1 MPSQNTVC
9 QQKQKRFILL
19 YVVQG
24 QYSVVF
30 QRAPFDIRTRI
41 GRLCIGHVHEC
52 VCVCFVLT
60 RHACQSLCSYPVGSI
75 VIYSITQ
82 KDIECVW
89 QQMCDNNSN
98 NSCTTTSHNVAH
110 YAQKPSAAIKYHLV
124 ATLPSATRHKT
135 RLTHIHVHTTVMANV
150 QLHTLYYV
158 NNFIYM
164 FAY

>member
-9 QQKQKRFILL
+9 QQNQKFYLCGAGTIQCCLSTRH
-19 YVVQG
+19 
-24 QYSVVF
+24 
-30 QRAPFDIRTRI
+30 IRYTHTYWS
-41 GRLCIGHVHEC
+41 LVYLPCAW

-98 NSCTTTSHNVAH
+98 NSCTTTWHNVAH